1 MTMDPLV
8 RDAYPAL
15 LVGAME
21 LLHKEN
27 VRLKRGMNSDPTGV
41 ARERL
46 KELQMTSR
54 LYYDFAATCVVIGEK
69 EIGIL
74 TELASLII

>member
-1 MTMDPLV
+1 
-8 RDAYPAL
+8 
-15 LVGAME
+15 ME

-27 VRLKRGMNSDPTGV
+27 VRVKRGMNSDLTGV

-74 TELASLII
+74 TELVSLII